1 MNAVK
6 AALDAARRAQ
16 ESTYSGVVTVTE
28 RKKVRDERSKLT
40 EERDVVVLEGQPCR
54 LSFETL
60 KAARQ
65 TKSAAGIEQ
74 VIKLFLAPEVRISP
88 GSRVTVTQDGMTADY
103 GCSGIPAIYPTP
115 QEVILEP
122 FRRWA

>member
-40 EERDVVVLEGQPCR
+40 EERDVVVLEGQPCK

-60 KAARQ
+60 K
-65 TKSAAGIEQ
+65 EMP
-74 VIKLFLAPEVRISP
+74 L
-88 GSRVTVTQDGMTADY
+88 SRRVQRNWQPS
-103 GCSGIPAIYPTP
+103 C
-115 QEVILEP
+115 
-122 FRRWA
+122 